1 VDEFDLIET
10 VFAPL
15 AAEGAPAF
23 ALGDD
28 AAVMRPPQGR
38 EIVLTTDMM
47 VAGRHFLNED
57 APDLIARK
65 LLRVNLSDLAA
76 MGAEPEGYL
85 LGLAFA
91 DRLDVHFA
99 RRFAAGLAT
108 DQQAFGLSLLGG
120 DTVSGAGR
128 LTLSLTA
135 IGSVPSGEA
144 LQRSGADIGD
154 DIYVSGHIGD
164 AALALKGLRGELE
177 GAAALAERYY
187 LPAPRLALGIE
198 LRGVASACIDVSDGV
213 VADLGH
219 ICRRSGVGARI
230 EAAQLPMSGI
240 AGRLLQ
246 DRPELWPVVLAGG
259 DDYELLF
266 AAPPDRQAAVSA
278 AAQASGI
285 AVHKIGAILGE
296 VGVRVVDAAGERI
309 EMGAGGFRHR

>member
-1 VDEFDLIET
+1 MDEFDLIET

-28 AAVMRPPQGR
+28 AAVMSPPQGR

-187 LPAPRLALGIE
+187 LPVPRLALGGK
-198 LRGVASACIDVSDGV
+198 LRGVASACIDVSDGL

-219 ICRRSGVGARI
+219 ICRRSGVGARVEVDRVPLS
-230 EAAQLPMSGI
+230 EAAG
-240 AGRLLQ
+240 ALLR
-246 DRPELWPVVLAGG
+246 DHPALWPVVLGGG
-259 DDYELLF
+259 DDYELAF
-266 AAPPDRQAAVSA
+266 TAPPERREEVRASAEAAGV
-278 AAQASGI
+278 
-285 AVHKIGAILGE
+285 AVHKIGAILE
-296 VGVRVVDAAGERI
+296 EDGVEVVDRAGRRL
-309 EMGAGGFRHR
+309 EMGAGGFRHS